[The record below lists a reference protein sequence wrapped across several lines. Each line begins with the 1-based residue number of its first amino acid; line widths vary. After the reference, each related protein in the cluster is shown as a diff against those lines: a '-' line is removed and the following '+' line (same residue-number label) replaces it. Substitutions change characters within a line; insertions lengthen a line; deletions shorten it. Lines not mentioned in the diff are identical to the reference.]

1 MEDLI
6 AKRFNLDLVKGLLA
20 GDVLVASG
28 VLGYEG
34 ALSNDGAVFV
44 KSFFAAELVDLGHES
59 STGYT

>member
-6 AKRFNLDLVKGLLA
+6 AKRFNLDLVKGLFA

-44 KSFFAAELVDLGHES
+44 
-59 STGYT
+59 